1 MTLQSRRRF
10 KDETGN
16 SYGKL
21 TVLRFERMWGEQ
33 PFFACRCDCGKE
45 VSIRGA
51 NLRSGNTR
59 SCGCSRSP
67 FRVDSEPAAE
77 LAGRYPLRLL
87 RSRIS
92 FSEYEILAERLTFHP
107 PTRPRRSFAA
117 RALLLQALYSVRS
130 ERLLMEQLDYNLL
143 FRWFVGL
150 NMDDAIW
157 DVTVFTKNRE
167 RLLDGDI
174 AEAFFQA
181 VLQQARERRLLS
193 DEHFTVDGT
202 LLEAWAS
209 VKSYQRKDA
218 KNTVPPDDPGNATV
232 DFHGEKRS
240 NQTHASKT
248 DPDAKM
254 ARKGKGK
261 EAKLSY
267 NGNLLVENRN
277 GLIVNT
283 EVFEANGTAERDAAL
298 VMLEQI
304 PGTRQVTVGGDK
316 GYDTADFV
324 AECRNMKVTPH
335 VAQNLE
341 RPGGSAIDAR
351 TTQHPGY
358 AISQRK
364 RKRIEECF
372 GWLKTIAL
380 LRKVRHRGVLK
391 VGWVFTFAAAAY
403 NLVRLRNLARHAT

>member
-1 MTLQSRRRF
+1 MRG
-10 KDETGN
+10 KDEQQLDVF
-16 SYGKL
+16 SY
-21 TVLRFERMWGEQ
+21 VSPEQ
-33 PFFACRCDCGKE
+33 
-45 VSIRGA
+45 
-51 NLRSGNTR
+51 
-59 SCGCSRSP
+59 
-67 FRVDSEPAAE
+67 RVPQDH
-77 LAGRYPLRLL
+77 PLRPLRVMTDEALRELQPRFHKLYAKTGRPSIAPEKLL
-87 RSRIS
+87 
-92 FSEYEILAERLTFHP
+92 
-107 PTRPRRSFAA
+107 
-117 RALLLQALYSVRS
+117 RALLLQALYSVRN

-167 RLLDGDI
+167 RLLDGNI

-181 VLQQARERRLLS
+181 VLQQAREWSLLS
-193 DEHFTVDGT
+193 DEHFSVDGT

-218 KNTVPPDDPGNATV
+218 KETSADDPGNATV
-232 DFHGEKRS
+232 DFHGETRS

-304 PGTRQVTVGGDK
+304 PGTKQVTVGGDK

-324 AECRNMKVTPH
+324 AECRNLKVTPH
-335 VAQNLE
+335 VAQDLE
-341 RPGGSAIDAR
+341 RNGGSAIDAR

-380 LRKVRHRGVLK
+380 LRKVRHRGIFR
-391 VGWVFTFAAAAY
+391 VGWNFTFAAAAY
-403 NLVRLRNLARHAT
+403 NLVRMRNLAMQVT